1 MRMGNYARRLSRN
14 SLCLLLKAL
23 CCDVANF
30 LALKLVVDALGVSG
44 YGTYAAVS
52 GLVLVFARLNAVM
65 ESSVCRFLG
74 RELGRRDGDGY
85 AAVFTSAL
93 GLVMAL
99 AIAVVLLGE
108 TVGFYYFRHF
118 LVVPT
123 ELSGAAGV
131 AFHAGVVMVAALTM
145 RTVFSAAISS
155 CERMSVLA
163 VFGLVEGLLSLV
175 SAAMAFAFRGHG
187 IEIYALSL
195 SASSVLLLVGFAVYC
210 FRRVDG
216 VRIVHGFKGAATRE
230 IGAFFLWSTLNGIGN
245 VFRYEGP
252 SLLINRFAGVVC
264 NAAWA
269 VAFQVRDILYVIV
282 AVFHGAIPPVLL
294 RDFHERPCD
303 FARLLMSSVRV
314 CGVLSVIP
322 AACVAGFAPGF
333 LEWWLG
339 ASVPPMAVAFT
350 RCAMVVLVADSLSYP
365 FTATI
370 MAGGRVV
377 LYQCVS
383 SALAVASFLA
393 AWVLLRSGLPE
404 WSALAAVAAG
414 NVLAL
419 AYRVLHV
426 RVFMEDDIIW
436 PASR

>member
-1 MRMGNYARRLSRN
+1 MENYARRLSRN

-52 GLVLVFARLNAVM
+52 GLVFVFSRLNAVM
-65 ESSVCRFLG
+65 ENSVCRFLG
-74 RELGRRDGDGY
+74 KELGHRDGDGY
-85 AAVFTSAL
+85 AVVFTSAL
-93 GLVMAL
+93 GLVVVL

-108 TVGFYYFRHF
+108 TVGSYYFRHF

-123 ELSGAAGV
+123 ELSGAARV
-131 AFHAGVVMVAALTM
+131 AFHAGIVMVAALSM
-145 RTVFSAAISS
+145 RTVFSAAMSS

-163 VFGLVEGLLSLV
+163 VFGLAEGLLSLA
-175 SAAMAFAFRGHG
+175 SAALAFAFRGRG

-195 SASSVLLLVGFAVYC
+195 SASSVLLLIGFAVYC

-216 VRIVHGFKGAATRE
+216 VSIVHGFNGAAVRE
-230 IGAFFLWSTLNGIGN
+230 IGVFFLWSTLNGVGN
-245 VFRYEGP
+245 VFRYDG
-252 SLLINRFAGVVC
+252 SALLLNRFAGVVC
-264 NAAWA
+264 NAAWS

-282 AVFHGAIPPVLL
+282 AVFHGAVSPVLL
-294 RDFHERPCD
+294 RDYHERPRD
-303 FARLLMSSVRV
+303 FARLLMGSVCV
-314 CGVLSVIP
+314 SGVLSVIP
-322 AACVAGFAPGF
+322 AACVAGFAPRF

-339 ASVPPMAVAFT
+339 TSVPPMAVAFT
-350 RCAMVVLVADSLSYP
+350 RCAMVVMVVDALSYP
-365 FTATI
+365 FSATI

-377 LYQCVS
+377 LYQCVL

-404 WSALAAVAAG
+404 WSVLAAVATG
-414 NVLAL
+414 NVIAL

-426 RVFMEDDIIW
+426 RVFMKDDITW
-436 PASR
+436 PKSR